1 MTSHPPK
8 GYRAQEYPLPH
19 TYDLSFNL
27 SMEGSTKD
35 STIIPLF
42 RSTEACVGA
51 EAIEVNPRHA
61 SFGKDGG
68 SACFP
73 GSIIPRFKL
82 DMRMWLTKVAKVTD
96 AVRHLTVEWYPIYIS
111 FLDTLTASD
120 EKTGESIEDLLELQ
134 HDTGNKDTYPLYA
147 AVTIT
152 GTNLPLSTK
161 GYAEAFG
168 DLGLDTS
175 ALIEPVAFS
184 EGTLRNALMF
194 YTNKGMLRKVLGPR
208 HLVHLTEE
216 RNYHYFSSNFTYP
229 TVKRMNPYTFCG
241 ILFNCPQVSATAK
254 QYSLASETTA
264 IDHVAVAMDC
274 AFDEWNPEFNQTST

>member
-1 MTSHPPK
+1 MSSRPPR
-8 GYRAQEYPLPH
+8 GYRAQEHALPH
-19 TYDLSFNL
+19 TYNLEFNL

-51 EAIEVNPRHA
+51 EAIEANPRHA
-61 SFGKDGG
+61 SFGKDNG

-73 GSIIPRFKL
+73 GSIIPKFKL
-82 DMRMWLTKVAKVTD
+82 DMRMWLTKVSKVTD
-96 AVRHLTVEWYPIYIS
+96 LVRHLSLEWYPIYIS
-111 FLDTLTASD
+111 FLDTLIAED

-134 HDTGNKDTYPLYA
+134 HDVTNKDTYPLYS
-147 AVTIT
+147 AVNAVAS
-152 GTNLPLSTK
+152 NLPLSTK

-175 ALIEPVAFS
+175 SLIEYVAFN
-184 EGTLRNALMF
+184 EATLRNARMY
-194 YTNKGMLRKVLGPR
+194 YTNKGMLKKVLGPR
-208 HLVHLTEE
+208 HIVHLTQE
-216 RNYHYFSSNFTYP
+216 RNYHYFSNNFTYP

-241 ILFNCPQVSATAK
+241 ILFNVPQVGQGK

-264 IDHVAVAMDC
+264 IDHVAVSMDC
-274 AFDEWNPEFNQTST
+274 AFDEWNPEFDQTST